1 MRHII
6 LIASVIF
13 TTPVFAQQAQQAQ
26 QEQQA
31 ALARSVLN
39 ALQPASISQNREY
52 CGYIGVDATGAL
64 VATRAKKGRTDSC
77 LADAPPQDF
86 NITASYHTHAGF
98 EPDFDSEV
106 PSLDDML
113 ADWDEGIDGYV
124 ATPGGRL
131 WFVDSLK
138 MQARELCTRAC
149 LEADPEFRPGVF
161 GKVRSSYTV
170 KQLRRR
176 EAM

>member
-1 MRHII
+1 MRHFI
-6 LIASVIF
+6 LFATALF
-13 TTPVFAQQAQQAQ
+13 TTPVFAQQAQ
-26 QEQQA
+26 EV
-31 ALARSVLN
+31 ALAKSVLN
-39 ALQPASISQNREY
+39 ALQPASIRQNREY

-64 VATRAKKGRTDSC
+64 VATRARRGNTDSC
-77 LADAPPQDF
+77 LADEPPQDL
-86 NITASYHTHAGF
+86 NIIASYHTHAGF

-113 ADWDEGIDGYV
+113 ADRDEGIDGYV

-131 WFVDSLK
+131 WFVDTLK
-138 MQARELCTRAC
+138 MQARELCARPC
-149 LEADPEFRPGVF
+149 LAADPDFSPGVF

-176 EAM
+176 EEMEPS